1 MSPVAAPA
9 DRRFRRAHVKPGR
22 RRGPWRSALRRTVR
36 YGAFALIAAYALYR
50 ASLLVA
56 HAGVL
61 RVDRIVVEG
70 NARLSDGEV
79 MAVLT
84 GLRDENIVWTD
95 LAAWRRR
102 LLSSPWVRDAAL
114 RRTLPSTVQVKIWE
128 RAPVGIARIADA
140 LYLVDERGVV
150 IDEYTPKYAELD
162 LPIIDGLTAASETA
176 TPDES
181 RAELAGRLIAALA
194 AQPAVASRL
203 SQVDVGDLH
212 NASVILTGDPAVIY
226 VGDERFLE
234 RLQSYVELS
243 DALRAR
249 VPDIEYVDLRFED
262 RIYVRPKE
270 KRGRRAEGVVLR
282 R

>member
-1 MSPVAAPA
+1 
-9 DRRFRRAHVKPGR
+9 VK
-22 RRGPWRSALRRTVR
+22 
-36 YGAFALIAAYALYR
+36 YGLLTLAAAYGVYR
-50 ASLLVA
+50 ASVLIA

-61 RVDRIVVEG
+61 QVDRIVVEG
-70 NARLSDGEV
+70 NARLSNGEV
-79 MAVLT
+79 MAVLA

-95 LAAWRRR
+95 LAGWRRR

-114 RRTLPSTVQVKIWE
+114 RRTLPSTVHVKIWE
-128 RAPVGIARIADA
+128 RAPVGVARIGEG

-150 IDEYTPKYAELD
+150 IDEYAPKYAELD
-162 LPIIDGLTAASETA
+162 LPIIDGLTASSDASA

-194 AQPAVASRL
+194 PQPAVANRL
-203 SQVDVGDLH
+203 SQVDVADLY
-212 NASVILTGDPAVIY
+212 NAAVILTGDPAVIY

-234 RLQSYVELS
+234 RLQSYIELS
-243 DALRAR
+243 EALRAR

-262 RIYVRPKE
+262 RIYVRPRE
-270 KRGRRAEGVVLR
+270 KRGRKSEGVVLR